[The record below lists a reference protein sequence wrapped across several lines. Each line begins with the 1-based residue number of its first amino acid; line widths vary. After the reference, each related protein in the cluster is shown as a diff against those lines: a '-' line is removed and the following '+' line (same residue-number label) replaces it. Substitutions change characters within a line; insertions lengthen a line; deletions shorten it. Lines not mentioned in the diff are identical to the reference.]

1 METAVV
7 QHGTV
12 SDPDRARRFISDLA
26 EWWRDR
32 GHRLKIPKIK
42 GIEVDLLS
50 LWDVVQLYGGSKE
63 VCKSRHWAD
72 IGRLFANDP
81 AMNSSSASYLIKR
94 IYVKWLWPY
103 EVHMHPERAMADENA
118 RPYYH
123 ASDLP
128 KTPMSQVPSLDG
140 RKFAQSHIID
150 NIESPKLVSG
160 KRPRHEDRA
169 LAGSLHPIFPG
180 SVIAEELEQPIPIL
194 QASGDCEQG
203 LKLGVVQHL
212 PTVRLVSAEPVDPV
226 EDRMDADRSP
236 TETRPS
242 QIVQSDSE
250 SDRSK
255 HAIHF
260 SGLPAEGMNL
270 HELRSW
276 YESELAEVCSQYD
289 SEMANL
295 QDTIKSQRQ
304 KIRDLQSNL
313 QAAQAQVQECRW
325 CYSQLLEST
334 STPNR
339 GKPAHAENIN
349 AARISNQPPEGTST
363 G

>member
-7 QHGTV
+7 HRGTV
-12 SDPDRARRFISDLA
+12 QDPDRTRRFIGELG
-26 EWWRDR
+26 EWWRER

-42 GIEVDLLS
+42 GLEVDLLS

-81 AMNSSSASYLIKR
+81 TMNSSSASYLIKR
-94 IYVKWLWPY
+94 IYVKWVWPY
-103 EVHMHPERAMADENA
+103 EVHVHPERAMADENA

-128 KTPMSQVPSLDG
+128 KAPMSQVHHLEP
-140 RKFAQSHIID
+140 RKLTHQQV
-150 NIESPKLVSG
+150 IESIESSKLTHDKDAHPEELAVS
-160 KRPRHEDRA
+160 R
-169 LAGSLHPIFPG
+169 SLHPIFSS
-180 SVIAEELEQPIPIL
+180 SVIAEDLEQPIPVL
-194 QASGDCEQG
+194 QAATNCEQD
-203 LKLGVVQHL
+203 LRFGVVQHL
-212 PTVRLVSAEPVDPV
+212 PMRLVSAEPVDV
-226 EDRMDADRSP
+226 CDDRMDAERPPS
-236 TETRPS
+236 ETRLNHV
-242 QIVQSDSE
+242 VQSDSE

-260 SGLPAEGMNL
+260 SGLPTEGMDVR
-270 HELRSW
+270 ELRSW
-276 YESELAEVCSQYD
+276 YEGQLAEICSQYD
-289 SEMANL
+289 SEVEGL
-295 QDTIKSQRQ
+295 QDTVKSQQ
-304 KIRDLQSNL
+304 QQIHELKSEL

-334 STPNR
+334 STSR
-339 GKPAHAENIN
+339 GTGREIFTTSRATC
-349 AARISNQPPEGTST
+349 PPEGAST